1 MAKLSANG
9 DELLRVVGII
19 DYITPTEAGVIR
31 EEVHFSYRSNG
42 RILRRAVFVHGGPAG
57 FGTATRRNDTG
68 WKRHKR
74 FPADIVKDP
83 NKLREAA
90 QDKAERYIKSV
101 LANNERV
108 DINAVFDAYI
118 K

>member
-19 DYITPTEAGVIR
+19 DYITPTEVGVIR

-42 RILRRAVFVHGGPAG
+42 RILRRSVFVHGPSG
-57 FGTATRRNDTG
+57 FSTATRRNDTG

-74 FPADIVKDP
+74 FPPDIVKDP

-90 QDKAERYIKSV
+90 QAKAERYVNNV
-101 LANNERV
+101 LANNLRV